1 MACLQSF
8 DPLLG
13 GPPASKNSSSS
24 LKEDSKDEKVR
35 RQHETGAQFEA
46 DHEVVEPVTQ
56 RRMWVE
62 QQGVSS
68 HRSFISTGD
77 RYEMVCIVRFVHIPR
92 RTLNKMHI

>member
-13 GPPASKNSSSS
+13 GPPASKNSSIS
-24 LKEDSKDEKVR
+24 LKEDSKEEKVR
-35 RQHETGAQFEA
+35 RQHETGAQYEGDSEA
-46 DHEVVEPVTQ
+46 LESDLPASQ
-56 RRMWVE
+56 RWMWVE

-77 RYEMVCIVRFVHIPR
+77 RYEMVSVDSEQY
-92 RTLNKMHI
+92 NYYY